1 MSIWYYCSIVSANGL
16 IRQFS
21 SCRMAQSKMND
32 LAGKFGKNG
41 PPGLGIG
48 LKLLAVGGAL
58 VYGISNSMYTGKFAI
73 CTKNVHVT

>member
-1 MSIWYYCSIVSANGL
+1 MS
-16 IRQFS
+16 
-21 SCRMAQSKMND
+21 QSKLND

-58 VYGISNSMYTGKFAI
+58 AYGIANSIYTGNFKI
-73 CTKNVHVT
+73 NVVHFVINNISIDIVHNLKTTNFFFLLPM